1 MCGIFAMLFADEQI
15 CHQFYKKHIEEL
27 LANRGPNDLKIVYE
41 NSIFFGNSV
50 LWHQGDSLISQP
62 VCINGSDKILLFN
75 GDLFMDINGS
85 DTLYLAE
92 LLKNAQN
99 EMDLIDIFKK
109 ITGPFSMIFY
119 FDKSLYFIRDSFGRN
134 SLIMGKVQDSLFL
147 TSVID
152 HQNEEIEAIEIPPL
166 GLYKINLETKD
177 VELIPYEE
185 LTHPY
190 HLEQLD
196 LINKLVNVNLK
207 EQIIEPD
214 WLQPKSPSTNLSFDD
229 IELPEIDENIFDFL
243 LSNEAISKL
252 CDEFINLLT
261 KSMHDRVLKTQSE
274 CKNCIGNQKCD
285 HSNISVLFSGGV
297 DCTLLT
303 ALAHKFIDKEKPIDL
318 LNVAFEKV
326 SNKNA
331 KIDFNVPDRLTGLD
345 TLNELQ
351 NLYPERKW
359 NFIEINI
366 TRAELYEHKKK
377 LSSLVYP
384 LSNVLDESLGSAIYF
399 ASRGR
404 GLVNEMTFESPCRVI
419 LMGSGADELF
429 AGYTRHRNAFKRS
442 TAERDLLTEEL
453 ELDWIRLPSRNLAR
467 DDRVVADN
475 GITVRAPF
483 IEENFV
489 NFARSLKA
497 LQRCYPKLPEGIG
510 DKLLLRLCAYKIGLK
525 KCCQFRKRALQFG
538 SRIADK
544 KQSAKD
550 KSKLLE

>member
-1 MCGIFAMLFADEQI
+1 
-15 CHQFYKKHIEEL
+15 
-27 LANRGPNDLKIVYE
+27 
-41 NSIFFGNSV
+41 
-50 LWHQGDSLISQP
+50 
-62 VCINGSDKILLFN
+62 
-75 GDLFMDINGS
+75 MDIKGS
-85 DTLYLAE
+85 DTLYLVE
-92 LLKNAQN
+92 RLKNAQN
-99 EMDLIDIFKK
+99 EMDLIQIFKT

-119 FDKSLYFIRDSFGRN
+119 FDKALYFVRDSYGRN
-134 SLIMGKVQDSLFL
+134 SLIMGKINDSLFL
-147 TSVID
+147 TSVLD
-152 HQNEEIEAIEIPPL
+152 HQNEDIEAKEIPPL
-166 GLYKINLETKD
+166 GLYKINLDTKNA
-177 VELIPYEE
+177 ELFPFEE
-185 LTHPY
+185 LAHPY

-196 LINKLVNVNLK
+196 LVHKIINVSLREEV
-207 EQIIEPD
+207 IHPD
-214 WLQPKSPSTNLSFDD
+214 WLKLKLPSTNLSFKD
-229 IELPEIDENIFDFL
+229 IEFSETNENIFEFL
-243 LSNEAISKL
+243 LSNEAILNL
-252 CDEFINLLT
+252 CNEFINLLT
-261 KSMHDRVLKTQSE
+261 KSVNDRVLKTQSE
-274 CKNCIGNQKCD
+274 CKNCIGSNICH

-303 ALAHKFIDKEKPIDL
+303 ALAHKFIDKAKPIDL

-359 NFIEINI
+359 NFVEINI
-366 TRAELYEHKKK
+366 TRAELYEHRKK

-404 GLVNEMTFESPCRVI
+404 GLLNEENYESPCRVI

-429 AGYTRHRNAFKRS
+429 AGYSRHRNAFKRS
-442 TAERDLLTEEL
+442 SAEIDLLTKEL

-483 IEENFV
+483 IEESFV

-497 LQRCYPKLPEGIG
+497 LQRCYPKLQEGIG

-525 KCCQFRKRALQFG
+525 NCCQFRKRAMQFG

>member
-1 MCGIFAMLFADEQI
+1 MCGIFAMLFADRQF
-15 CHQFYKKHIEEL
+15 CFQFYEKHIKEL
-27 LANRGPNDLKIVYE
+27 LANRGPNDLKTLYE

-50 LWHQGDSLISQP
+50 LWHQGESLVSLPIY
-62 VCINGSDKILLFN
+62 INGSDKILLFN
-75 GDLFMDINGS
+75 GDLFMEIDGS
-85 DTLYLAE
+85 DTLYVVE

-99 EMDLIDIFKK
+99 EMDLIRIFKN
-109 ITGPFSMIFY
+109 IAGPFSMIFY

-134 SLIMGKVQDSLFL
+134 SLIIGKVNDSLFL
-147 TSVID
+147 TSVLD
-152 HQNEEIEAIEIPPL
+152 HQNEVIEAIEIPPL
-166 GLYKINLETKD
+166 GLYKINLQTKN
-177 VELIPYEE
+177 VELFPYEG

-190 HLEQLD
+190 HIEQLNFINNIISVD
-196 LINKLVNVNLK
+196 LR
-207 EQIIEPD
+207 EQVIQPD
-214 WLQPKSPSTNLSFDD
+214 WLHLKQPSTSLSFKD
-229 IELPEIDENIFDFL
+229 IDLPENSENIFEFL
-243 LSNEAISKL
+243 LSNEAYSKL
-252 CDEFINLLT
+252 SDEFISILT
-261 KSMHDRVLKTQSE
+261 KSVKYRVSKTQSE
-274 CKNCIGNQKCD
+274 CKNCIGNNNCN

-303 ALAHKFIDKEKPIDL
+303 VLAHKFIDKRKPIDL
-318 LNVAFEKV
+318 LNVAFERV

-331 KIDFNVPDRLTGLD
+331 NIDFNVPDRLTGLE

-366 TRAELYEHKKK
+366 TRVELYKHRKK

-399 ASRGR
+399 ASRGI
-404 GLVNEMTFESPCRVI
+404 GLLNGETYESPCRVI
-419 LMGSGADELF
+419 LIGSGADELF
-429 AGYTRHRNAFKRS
+429 AGYTRHSNAFKRS
-442 TAERDLLTEEL
+442 TAEQDLLTKEL

-475 GITVRAPF
+475 GVTVRAPF
-483 IEENFV
+483 IEESFV

-497 LQRCYPKLPEGIG
+497 LQRCYPKLQQGIG
-510 DKLLLRLCAYKIGLK
+510 DKLLLRLCAFKIGLEN
-525 KCCQFRKRALQFG
+525 CCRFRKRAMQFG

-550 KSKLLE
+550 KSQLLK